1 MAATAAMAPPADARA
16 LRKRLLSAAILLPLA
31 LVNVWLGDPYW
42 GALVCLF
49 ALVMAWEWARM
60 CIGPA
65 GGLPL
70 GLDPAGFLG
79 MAAVGLGV
87 LMAATGR
94 YSPALALLALGAA
107 AVTWL
112 AGRGG
117 LAGRRGPARVA
128 PGEPLWQG
136 FGVLYVGL
144 PSVAILWVRASP
156 DGGLSALLWILVL
169 VVAVDSGA
177 FAAGRLIGGPK
188 LVSRISPNKT
198 WAGLAGGLA
207 AAMVVGWLAAAWLG
221 LPHRLPLILISAGM
235 AVVEQAGDL
244 AESAFK
250 RRFGV
255 KDSSRLI
262 PGHGGFLDRVDG
274 LLAVAL
280 AAAAAQCFG
289 GGILAWTR

>member
-1 MAATAAMAPPADARA
+1 MAATVAMAPPADARA
-16 LRKRLLSAAILLPLA
+16 LRKRVVSAAILLPLA

-60 CIGPA
+60 CIGSA
-65 GGLPL
+65 RGMPL
-70 GLDPAGFLG
+70 GIGGAGLLSLAVVGIGVFL
-79 MAAVGLGV
+79 
-87 LMAATGR
+87 AATGR
-94 YSPALALLALGAA
+94 YSLAVELLALGAA
-107 AVTWL
+107 TVTWL
-112 AGRGG
+112 AGRWGERYPVPGG
-117 LAGRRGPARVA
+117 RPGGPI
-128 PGEPLWQG
+128 WQG
-136 FGVLYVGL
+136 FGILYVGL

-156 DGGLSALLWILVL
+156 EEGLPALIWILTL
-169 VVAVDSGA
+169 VVACDSGA

-188 LVSRISPNKT
+188 LAPKISPKKT
-198 WAGLAGGLA
+198 WAGLAGGIA
-207 AAMVVGWLAAAWLG
+207 AAMAVGWLVAAWIG
-221 LPHRLPLILISAGM
+221 LPHRLPLVLASAAM

-255 KDSSRLI
+255 KDSSQLI

-280 AAAAAQCFG
+280 AAAAAQFFG
-289 GGILAWTR
+289 GGVLAWTR

>member
-16 LRKRLLSAAILLPLA
+16 LRKRLVSAAILLPLA

-70 GLDPAGFLG
+70 GLDPAGLLG

-87 LMAATGR
+87 LLAATGR
-94 YSPALALLALGAA
+94 YPPALALLVLGAA

-112 AGRGG
+112 A
-117 LAGRRGPARVA
+117 RRRDPARA
-128 PGEPLWQG
+128 IPGGPLWQG

-156 DGGLSALLWILVL
+156 DGGLPALLWILVL

-177 FAAGRLIGGPK
+177 FAAGRLIGGRK
-188 LVSRISPNKT
+188 LAPRISPNKT
-198 WAGLAGGLA
+198 WAGLAGGIA
-207 AAMVVGWLAAAWLG
+207 AAMVVGWLAAVWVG

-255 KDSSRLI
+255 KDSSQLI

>member
-1 MAATAAMAPPADARA
+1 MAATAAMAPPASAHA
-16 LRKRLLSAAILLPLA
+16 LRKRLVSAAILLPLA

-49 ALVMAWEWARM
+49 ALIMAWEWTRM
-60 CIGPA
+60 CIGAAGGSPFILGPA
-65 GGLPL
+65 GLL
-70 GLDPAGFLG
+70 A
-79 MAAVGLGV
+79 MVAVGLGV
-87 LMAATGR
+87 LLAATGR
-94 YSPALALLALGAA
+94 YSFGLALLALGAA
-107 AVTWL
+107 AVGWL
-112 AGRGG
+112 ARRKDAARAIPGG
-117 LAGRRGPARVA
+117 PF
-128 PGEPLWQG
+128 WQG

-144 PSVAILWVRASP
+144 PSVAILWLRASP
-156 DGGLSALLWILVL
+156 DGGLPALLWILVL

-188 LVSRISPNKT
+188 LAPRISPNKT
-198 WAGLAGGLA
+198 WAGLAGGVV
-207 AAMVVGWLAAAWLG
+207 AAMLVGWLAAIWLG
-221 LPHRLPLILISAGM
+221 LPHRLPLVLISAGM
-235 AVVEQAGDL
+235 AVVEQTGDL

-262 PGHGGFLDRVDG
+262 PGHGGFLDRLDG

>member
-1 MAATAAMAPPADARA
+1 
-16 LRKRLLSAAILLPLA
+16 
-31 LVNVWLGDPYW
+31 
-42 GALVCLF
+42 
-49 ALVMAWEWARM
+49 
-60 CIGPA
+60 
-65 GGLPL
+65 
-70 GLDPAGFLG
+70 

-87 LMAATGR
+87 LLAATGR

-112 AGRGG
+112 AGRKRTARTIPGG
-117 LAGRRGPARVA
+117 L
-128 PGEPLWQG
+128 LWQG

-156 DGGLSALLWILVL
+156 DGGLPALLWILVL

-188 LVSRISPNKT
+188 LAPRISPNKT
-198 WAGLAGGLA
+198 WAGLAGGIA
-207 AAMVVGWLAAAWLG
+207 AAMMVGWLATVWIG

>member
-1 MAATAAMAPPADARA
+1 MPSWCSWTGYGRISPGRIWSSPSGSIMAATAAMAPPASAHA
-16 LRKRLLSAAILLPLA
+16 LRKRLVSAAILLPLA

-70 GLDPAGFLG
+70 GLDPAGLLG

-87 LMAATGR
+87 LLAATGR
-94 YSPALALLALGAA
+94 YSPALALLVLGAA
-107 AVTWL
+107 AVASL
-112 AGRGG
+112 A
-117 LAGRRGPARVA
+117 ARRDPARAV
-128 PGEPLWQG
+128 PGGPLWQG

-156 DGGLSALLWILVL
+156 EGGLPALLWILVL

-188 LVSRISPNKT
+188 LAPRISPNKT
-198 WAGLAGGLA
+198 WAGLAGGIA
-207 AAMVVGWLAAAWLG
+207 AAMVVGWLVGAW
-221 LPHRLPLILISAGM
+221 
-235 AVVEQAGDL
+235 
-244 AESAFK
+244 
-250 RRFGV
+250 
-255 KDSSRLI
+255 
-262 PGHGGFLDRVDG
+262 
-274 LLAVAL
+274 
-280 AAAAAQCFG
+280 
-289 GGILAWTR
+289 

>member
-1 MAATAAMAPPADARA
+1 MAPPADARA
-16 LRKRLLSAAILLPLA
+16 LRKRLVSAAILLPLA

-65 GGLPL
+65 GSLPL
-70 GLDPAGFLG
+70 GLDPAGLLG

-87 LMAATGR
+87 LLAATGR
-94 YSPALALLALGAA
+94 YSPALALLVLGAA
-107 AVTWL
+107 AVTSL
-112 AGRGG
+112 A
-117 LAGRRGPARVA
+117 ARRDPARVI
-128 PGEPLWQG
+128 PGGPLWQG

-156 DGGLSALLWILVL
+156 DGGLPALLWILVL

-188 LVSRISPNKT
+188 LAARISPNKT
-198 WAGLAGGLA
+198 WAGLAGGIA
-207 AAMVVGWLAAAWLG
+207 AAMVVGWLAAAWIG

>member
-1 MAATAAMAPPADARA
+1 MVATAAMAPPADARA
-16 LRKRLLSAAILLPLA
+16 LRKRLVSAAILLPLA

-60 CIGPA
+60 CTGGA
-65 GGLPL
+65 GGLAL
-70 GLDPAGFLG
+70 GLDRAGLLA
-79 MAAVGLGV
+79 MAVVGAGV
-87 LMAATGR
+87 VLAATGR
-94 YSPALALLALGAA
+94 YSPAVEFLALGAA

-112 AGRGG
+112 AGRATGQPAR
-117 LAGRRGPARVA
+117 LAGRPGGPV
-128 PGEPLWQG
+128 WQG

-144 PSVAILWVRASP
+144 PCVAILWVRASP
-156 DGGLSALLWILVL
+156 DGGLPALLWILAL
-169 VVAVDSGA
+169 VAAVDTGA

-188 LVSRISPNKT
+188 LAPRISPNKT
-198 WAGLAGGLA
+198 WAGLAGGIA
-207 AAMVVGWLAAAWLG
+207 AAAAIGWLAGAWIG
-221 LPHRLPLILISAGM
+221 LPHRLPLVLLSAGM
-235 AVVEQAGDL
+235 AVVEQAGDF

-255 KDSSRLI
+255 KDSSGLI

-280 AAAAAQCFG
+280 AAAAAQCFA
-289 GGILAWTR
+289 GGIFAWTR

>member
-16 LRKRLLSAAILLPLA
+16 LRKRFVSAAILLPLA
-31 LVNVWLGDPYW
+31 LVNVWLGHPYW

-60 CIGPA
+60 CVGRDGGTMLDLDRA
-65 GGLPL
+65 GLL
-70 GLDPAGFLG
+70 ALAV
-79 MAAVGLGV
+79 VGLGV
-87 LMAATGR
+87 LLAATGR
-94 YSPALALLALGAA
+94 YSIAVAFLALGAA

-112 AGRGG
+112 AGRAAKARAKPGG
-117 LAGRRGPARVA
+117 PI
-128 PGEPLWQG
+128 WQG

-156 DGGLSALLWILVL
+156 EGGLPALLWMLAL
-169 VVAVDSGA
+169 VVAVDTGA

-188 LVSRISPNKT
+188 LAPRISPNKT
-198 WAGLAGGLA
+198 WAGLAGGIA
-207 AAMVVGWLAAAWLG
+207 AAMLIGWLAGASVG
-221 LPHRLPLILISAGM
+221 LPHRLPLVVLSAGM

-280 AAAAAQCFG
+280 ATAAAQCFAG
-289 GGILAWTR
+289 GMFAWTR

>member
-1 MAATAAMAPPADARA
+1 MAATAAMAPLADAEA
-16 LRKRLLSAAILLPLA
+16 LRKRFVSAAILLPLA
-31 LVNVWLGDPYW
+31 LINVWLGDPYW

-60 CIGPA
+60 CVGAA
-65 GGLPL
+65 GSQAL
-70 GLDPAGFLG
+70 GLDPAGLLA
-79 MAAVGLGV
+79 MAVTGLGV
-87 LMAATGR
+87 LLAATGR
-94 YSPALALLALGAA
+94 YLPGLAFLAIGAA
-107 AVTWL
+107 AIAFL

-117 LAGRRGPARVA
+117 KAGTL
-128 PGEPLWQG
+128 PGGPLWQG

-144 PSVAILWVRASP
+144 PSVAILWVRASAQ
-156 DGGLSALLWILVL
+156 GGLPALLWMLAL

-188 LVSRISPNKT
+188 LAPRFSPNKT
-198 WAGLAGGLA
+198 WAGLAGGIA
-207 AAMVVGWLAAAWLG
+207 AAMAVGWLTGAWIG
-221 LPHRLPLILISAGM
+221 APHRLPLVFLSAGM
-235 AVVEQAGDL
+235 AMVEQAGDL

-255 KDSSRLI
+255 KDSSGLI

-280 AAAAAQCFG
+280 AAAAAQCFA
-289 GGILAWTR
+289 GGIFAWTR

>member
-1 MAATAAMAPPADARA
+1 MAPPADAQA
-16 LRKRLLSAAILLPLA
+16 LRKRFVSAAILLPLA

-60 CIGPA
+60 CSGAA
-65 GGLPL
+65 GAPPLALDRAGLL
-70 GLDPAGFLG
+70 A

-87 LMAATGR
+87 LLAATGR
-94 YSPALALLALGAA
+94 YAPAVAFLALGAA
-107 AVTWL
+107 AVAWL
-112 AGRGG
+112 AGRTIGPRPGQGG
-117 LAGRRGPARVA
+117 GPGG
-128 PGEPLWQG
+128 PIWQG

-144 PSVAILWVRASP
+144 PSIAILWVRASP
-156 DGGLSALLWILVL
+156 QGGLPALLWILAL

-188 LVSRISPNKT
+188 LAPRISPNKT
-198 WAGLAGGLA
+198 WAGLAGGVA
-207 AAMVVGWLAAAWLG
+207 AAMAVGWLAGTWIG
-221 LPHRLPLILISAGM
+221 FPRRLPLVLLSAGM

-244 AESAFK
+244 AESGFK

-262 PGHGGFLDRVDG
+262 PGHGGLLDRVDG

-280 AAAAAQCFG
+280 AAAAAQCFAG
-289 GGILAWTR
+289 GVFAWTR

>member
-1 MAATAAMAPPADARA
+1 MAATVAMAPPADAGA

-31 LVNVWLGDPYW
+31 LVNVWLGDPWW

-49 ALVMAWEWARM
+49 ALIMGWEWVRM
-60 CIGPA
+60 CIGAVGGSPLSLGPA
-65 GGLPL
+65 GLL
-70 GLDPAGFLG
+70 S
-79 MAAVGLGV
+79 MAAIGLSV
-87 LMAATGR
+87 LLAATGR
-94 YSPALALLALGAA
+94 YFPGLALLALGAVS
-107 AVTWL
+107 VTWM
-112 AGRGG
+112 AGRMDPGRAIPGG
-117 LAGRRGPARVA
+117 
-128 PGEPLWQG
+128 PLWQG

-144 PSVAILWVRASP
+144 PCIAILWVRASP
-156 DGGLSALLWILVL
+156 DGGLPALLWILVL
-169 VVAVDSGA
+169 VIAVDSGA

-188 LVSRISPNKT
+188 LAPRISPNKT
-198 WAGLAGGLA
+198 WAGLAGGVA
-207 AAMVVGWLAAAWLG
+207 AAMVIGWLAAALLG
-221 LPHRLPLILISAGM
+221 LPQRLLLVLISAGM

-262 PGHGGFLDRVDG
+262 PGHGGFLDRLDG

-289 GGILAWTR
+289 GGVLAWTR